1 MDGDLQMLPG
11 VQMVSAAPWHCVGLM
26 GICTL
31 LSFLRIFLFF
41 NPGGCCVICILMSFS
56 WSVVPV
62 ICAFWIL
69 GT

>member
-31 LSFLRIFLFF
+31 LSFLRIFLLFL
-41 NPGGCCVICILMSFS
+41 IL
-56 WSVVPV
+56 VDAV
-62 ICAFWIL
+62 
-69 GT
+69 